1 MEQKNNVDAILFH
14 IEHSK
19 PIEISE
25 FVTSLNA
32 IGNLFSLFAKKNGDC
47 KEAAK
52 SKLYVEK
59 IEEGNSAQNQLEKEI
74 KSIKSVQP
82 VTDMYSR
89 QLMTIYQ
96 MRSDM
101 ETDKGNMAVSD
112 AISKNKMAVV
122 FETDELK
129 EMILHSD
136 SNPTKKAYLVDVVL
150 LTVNGKIAAYKVM
163 ALHDV
168 IDLE

>member
-59 IEEGNSAQNQLEKEI
+59 IEEGCI
-74 KSIKSVQP
+74 DIIP
-82 VTDMYSR
+82 VSYTH
-89 QLMTIYQ
+89 L
-96 MRSDM
+96 
-101 ETDKGNMAVSD
+101 
-112 AISKNKMAVV
+112 
-122 FETDELK
+122 L
-129 EMILHSD
+129 
-136 SNPTKKAYLVDVVL
+136 NPRKRKPSLSPARW
-150 LTVNGKIAAYKVM
+150 
-163 ALHDV
+163 
-168 IDLE
+168 

>member
-1 MEQKNNVDAILFH
+1 MMEQKNNVDAILFH

-59 IEEGNSAQNQLEKEI
+59 IDEYRGRVRELTEKNTELMIKNNALEFRKCN
-74 KSIKSVQP
+74 KHGC
-82 VTDMYSR
+82 
-89 QLMTIYQ
+89 
-96 MRSDM
+96 SDR
-101 ETDKGNMAVSD
+101 EPPSE
-112 AISKNKMAVV
+112 
-122 FETDELK
+122 F
-129 EMILHSD
+129 
-136 SNPTKKAYLVDVVL
+136 
-150 LTVNGKIAAYKVM
+150 
-163 ALHDV
+163 
-168 IDLE
+168 

>member
-59 IEEGNSAQNQLEKEI
+59 IEEGCIDIILCEIASAGILPFIENMNIILEFSSYI
-74 KSIKSVQP
+74 KNVL
-82 VTDMYSR
+82 DFFYER
-89 QLMTIYQ
+89 CW
-96 MRSDM
+96 
-101 ETDKGNMAVSD
+101 A
-112 AISKNKMAVV
+112 
-122 FETDELK
+122 
-129 EMILHSD
+129 
-136 SNPTKKAYLVDVVL
+136 KA
-150 LTVNGKIAAYKVM
+150 
-163 ALHDV
+163 
-168 IDLE
+168 

>member
-52 SKLYVEK
+52 SKL
-59 IEEGNSAQNQLEKEI
+59 
-74 KSIKSVQP
+74 
-82 VTDMYSR
+82 
-89 QLMTIYQ
+89 
-96 MRSDM
+96 
-101 ETDKGNMAVSD
+101 
-112 AISKNKMAVV
+112 
-122 FETDELK
+122 
-129 EMILHSD
+129 
-136 SNPTKKAYLVDVVL
+136 
-150 LTVNGKIAAYKVM
+150 
-163 ALHDV
+163 
-168 IDLE
+168 

>member
-59 IEEGNSAQNQLEKEI
+59 IEELAHIRMDFRGIMQSAW
-74 KSIKSVQP
+74 
-82 VTDMYSR
+82 TR
-89 QLMTIYQ
+89 
-96 MRSDM
+96 
-101 ETDKGNMAVSD
+101 KG
-112 AISKNKMAVV
+112 
-122 FETDELK
+122 
-129 EMILHSD
+129 
-136 SNPTKKAYLVDVVL
+136 
-150 LTVNGKIAAYKVM
+150 
-163 ALHDV
+163 
-168 IDLE
+168 